1 MGMTVP
7 SHAAADYSHYA
18 VLGRQPAEVFCPASP
33 EEAQEFVRDNPGKA
47 LVPWGGG
54 THQNLGYSL
63 ERYDAALVTTGLT
76 QITEYEPADLTI
88 TAQAGV
94 TLAQLQAVL
103 AAQGQCLPLDVAK
116 PEQQTLGGVIA
127 ARANSLRRFSSGS
140 VRDLLLG
147 VSVIN
152 CRGERIKGGGK
163 VVKNVAGYDLPKL
176 YCGSRGTL
184 GLVTEASLKV
194 SPLPEASATV
204 ALPLDADHNSEDV
217 LDHLLGS
224 DLTPSFLFLLSPLAA
239 ASVVPSA
246 ADAQYVLLGFDGDGE
261 AVDWQVNTLGAGH
274 LEDASAQHVRAS
286 LRDFALKGSPMTAE
300 FHILSSQ
307 VGAFSRMLEWTAR
320 RSGFTAEVASD
331 AALGLMT
338 AHFAPQSE
346 NADWHTFYAD
356 LKDKADRCGGSFI
369 IMRMPD
375 TLREA
380 DVPVWSPQTPDF
392 GLMARLKETLDP
404 ARMWN
409 PGRFVGKL

>member
-1 MGMTVP
+1 MTEP
-7 SHAAADYSHYA
+7 PNAAANLSHYA

-33 EEAQEFVRDNPGKA
+33 EEAAEFVRENAGKA

-54 THQNLGYSL
+54 TRQSLGYPL
-63 ERYDAALVTTGLT
+63 ERYDAALVTTGLA
-76 QITEYEPADLTI
+76 QIVEYEPADLTI

-94 TLAQLQAVL
+94 TVAELQAVL
-103 AAQGQCLPLDVAK
+103 APQGQCLPLDIAR
-116 PEQQTLGGVIA
+116 PDLQTLGGVIA
-127 ARANSLRRFSSGS
+127 ARANSLRRFSGGS

-152 CRGERIKGGGK
+152 GRGEQIKGGGK

-176 YCGSRGTL
+176 YCGSLGTL
-184 GLVTEASLKV
+184 GLITEASLKV
-194 SPLPEASATV
+194 APLPEASATV

-224 DLTPSFLFLLSPLAA
+224 DLIPSFLFLLSPLATA
-239 ASVVPSA
+239 AVVPGA
-246 ADAQYVLLGFDGDGE
+246 EDAQYVLLGFDGDGE
-261 AVDWQVNTLGAGH
+261 AVDWQVNTLGAGR
-274 LEDASAQHVRAS
+274 LSSDLAAQIRAS
-286 LRDFALKGSPMTAE
+286 LRDFGLNAAPMTAE
-300 FHILSSQ
+300 FHTLSSQ

-320 RSGFTAEVASD
+320 RSGFSAEVASD

-338 AHFAPQSE
+338 AHFAPLSE
-346 NADWHTFYAD
+346 PADWHKFYAD
-356 LKDKADRCGGSFI
+356 LKDKADRCGGSFVI
-369 IMRMPD
+369 TQMPD

-380 DVPVWSPQTPDF
+380 DIPVWSPLLPDF
-392 GLMARLKETLDP
+392 GLMARLKESLDP

>member
-1 MGMTVP
+1 MTEP
-7 SHAAADYSHYA
+7 STDDLSCYA
-18 VLGRQPAEVFCPASP
+18 VLGQQPAEVFAPQSS
-33 EEAQEFVRDNPGKA
+33 EEALDVVRRNTGKV

-54 THQNLGYSL
+54 TRQSLGYPP
-63 ERYDAALVTTGLT
+63 ERYEAVLVTTGLS

-94 TLAQLQAVL
+94 SVAQLQAAL
-103 AAQGQCLPLDVAK
+103 AQHGQCLPLDIAK
-116 PEQQTLGGVIA
+116 PERQTLGGVIA
-127 ARANSLRRFSSGS
+127 ARANSLRRLSNGS

-152 CRGERIKGGGK
+152 GRGEWVKGGGK

-176 YCGSRGTL
+176 YCGSLGTL
-184 GLVTEASLKV
+184 GLITEATFRV
-194 SPLPEASATV
+194 SPLPEASAIV
-204 ALPLDADHNSEDV
+204 ALALDAEHNSEVV

-239 ASVVPSA
+239 ASVVPGA
-246 ADAQYVLLGFDGDGE
+246 EDAQYVLLGFDGDAE
-261 AVDWQVNTLGAGH
+261 AVKWQVNTLGAGC
-274 LEDASAQHVRAS
+274 LDEASAQHVHAF
-286 LRDFALKGSPMTAE
+286 LRDFALNPVPMTAE
-300 FHILSSQ
+300 FHVLSSQ

-338 AHFAPQSE
+338 AHFAPQSDG
-346 NADWHTFYAD
+346 ADWHKFYAD

-369 IMRMPD
+369 ITQMPD
-375 TLREA
+375 TLRQA
-380 DVPVWSPQTPDF
+380 DVPVWSPLLPDF

>member
-1 MGMTVP
+1 MTEP
-7 SHAAADYSHYA
+7 SHAAADLPRYA
-18 VLGRQPAEVFCPASP
+18 VLGRQPTQVFCPASP
-33 EEAQEFVRDNPGKA
+33 EEAAAFVRKNAGKA
-47 LVPWGGG
+47 LIPWGGG
-54 THQNLGYSL
+54 TRQSLGYPL

-94 TLAQLQAVL
+94 TVTQLQAVL
-103 AAQGQCLPLDVAK
+103 APHGQYLPLDIAR
-116 PEQQTLGGVIA
+116 PDLQTLGGVIA
-127 ARANSLRRFSSGS
+127 ARANSLRRFSNGS
-140 VRDLLLG
+140 VRDSLLG

-176 YCGSRGTL
+176 YCGSLGTL
-184 GLVTEASLKV
+184 GLITEASFKV
-194 SPLPEASATV
+194 APLPEASATV

-224 DLTPSFLFLLSPLAA
+224 DLTPSFLFLLSPRAA
-239 ASVVPSA
+239 ASVVPG
-246 ADAQYVLLGFDGDGE
+246 ADTQSVLLGFDGDGE
-261 AVDWQVNTLGAGH
+261 AVEWQVNTLGAGC
-274 LEDASAQHVRAS
+274 LDDASAQHARAA
-286 LRDFALKGSPMTAE
+286 LRDFASNAAPMTAE
-300 FHILSSQ
+300 FHVLSSQ

-338 AHFAPQSE
+338 AHFATQFID
-346 NADWHTFYAD
+346 ADWSKFYAD
-356 LKDKADRCGGSFI
+356 LKDKADRCGGSFLI
-369 IMRMPD
+369 TQMPEA
-375 TLREA
+375 LRAA
-380 DVPVWSPQTPDF
+380 DVPVWSPLLPDF